1 MASLLLQLGADA
13 EVADKDG
20 WTALHLASDC
30 GEGPE
35 HERVIRLLVKR
46 GARIEAKDKNGETP
60 LHRACTKG
68 LPKVVK
74 LFLDLNA
81 SKCLLCELAK
91 LIVVIDLSL
100 RIDIKETDNY
110 GWSPLHIAAAKGH
123 DEVITVL
130 VNGGSDREQIDQKGW
145 TPLLVATACGT
156 GKAVKALLVAGVNAN
171 AVGGDDSTAL
181 AIAAS
186 RGNLEL
192 VKLLV
197 DAGAELEVQVRWTA
211 LTNQWPVLVCCIRVF
226 HA

>member
-81 SKCLLCELAK
+81 SKCQLCK
-91 LIVVIDLSL
+91 LFNSTAVIQLPL
-100 RIDIKETDNY
+100 CIDVKETDNY

-130 VNGGSDREQIDQKGW
+130 VNAGADREQVDQKGW

-156 GKAVKALLVAGVNAN
+156 SRAAKALLAAGVNAN

-197 DAGAELEVQVRWTA
+197 NAGAELEVQVRWRT
-211 LTNQWPVLVCCIRVF
+211 LIIV
-226 HA
+226 